1 MVSMRQSQ
9 NYNFR
14 LATLGDPGNGVSNSS
29 TIDTDGYEEA
39 VWLINFDVTDD
50 TSASVDGLVISGS
63 DQSNM
68 SGAQTLYSAGTTL
81 NTNGSTSSLPVDK
94 DMRVVSIKIG
104 TEFPLRRYQRISYI
118 LDTDGDDTNVS
129 CFAVCALR
137 HDGSIPMTDAN
148 CAGTGGEAIIK
159 TIPFFGG

>member
-1 MVSMRQSQ
+1 MRESQ
-9 NYNFR
+9 NWNFR
-14 LATLGDPGNGVSNSS
+14 LATLGDPGNGLSVSS
-29 TIDTDGYEEA
+29 TIDTDGYLEA
-39 VWLINFDVTDD
+39 CWLINFDVTDD
-50 TSASVDGLVISGS
+50 TDASVDALVIAGS
-63 DQSNM
+63 DQSDM
-68 SGAQTLYSAGTTL
+68 SGSQTLYSAGTTL

-104 TEFPLRRYQRISYI
+104 TEFPMRRYQRISFI
-118 LDTDGDDTNVS
+118 LDTDSDDTNVS

-137 HDGSIPMTDAN
+137 HGGSIPMTNEN